1 MSYVI
6 DISQF
11 PDHEPREI
19 GGKAAA
25 LGRLYQ
31 RDFHVPAAAAVTAE
45 AYDTYVSSTGLADR
59 IGLELGKKDFRD
71 MRWEE
76 IWDASLRIRNLFL
89 TTPLPEDLAET
100 VRKPLERLFDNR
112 PVAVRSSAPGEDSS
126 EASFAGLHESY
137 LNIRGIDAVL
147 DHIRL
152 VWASLWSDA
161 ALLYRQELGLDVHS
175 STMAVLVQEF
185 IIGDRSG
192 VVFGRDPSEKSRV
205 IIEAIHGLNQGF
217 VDGIVAPDRWY
228 CDRATGGIIS
238 HEPAE
243 RLKEMAPTDAG
254 ISLRDLSGDK
264 KDIPPLDDKDIGSVY
279 RLAMEAER
287 IFGTPQDV
295 EWTLD
300 ESNLYTLQA
309 RPITATSDAGATDDR
324 HWYRS
329 LSRSFENLRELQ
341 TRIEDD
347 LIPAMIRDAER
358 LSAIRLPDM
367 NDGELARE
375 IEERIALVR
384 DWEEAYREYFI
395 PFAHGM
401 RLFGTVYN
409 DTVRPRDPYEF
420 MDLLS
425 SSTMLSVTRNRML
438 EEMADVIR
446 HNDDLRHILDIGG
459 DTTSFT
465 VFMNLVETFVNTFGD
480 LTCYS
485 AQCSQSNETVLA
497 IAREMASKPP
507 QENRDGRN
515 APRDNED
522 RYLSF
527 FPDEKKLFARD
538 LLALA
543 RASYRLRD
551 DDNIHLGRIQG
562 GLAGSVNEGNQRL
575 AARAMAL
582 PGQLAADDVATC
594 LRDPG
599 YRPRTK
605 TPDQASDHSPHER
618 VQARQLIGQPAGPGI
633 ATGRARVIGDTFSP
647 SDFTAGEIIVCDAID
662 PNMTFLIPLAAGI
675 VERRGGMLIH
685 GAIIAREYGLPCVT
699 GVPEAIHLI
708 STGDRITVDGY
719 LGIVVL
725 S

>member
-1 MSYVI
+1 MSYVV
-6 DISQF
+6 DISEF
-11 PDHEPREI
+11 PGHDSREI

-25 LGRLYQ
+25 LGNLYHGN
-31 RDFHVPAAAAVTAE
+31 FPVPTAAAVTAG
-45 AYDTYVSSTGLADR
+45 AYDTYISSTGLADR

-76 IWDASLRIRNLFL
+76 IWDASLRIRNLFI
-89 TTPLPEDLAET
+89 TTPLPDDLAET
-100 VRKPLERLFDNR
+100 VRKPLERLFHNR

-137 LNIRGIDAVL
+137 LNVRGSDAVL

-161 ALLYRQELGLDVHS
+161 ALLYRQELGLDVHH
-175 STMAVLVQEF
+175 STMAVLIQEF

-192 VVFGRDPSEKSRV
+192 VVFGRDPSGKSRAV
-205 IIEAIHGLNQGF
+205 IEAIHGLNQGF

-228 CDRATGGIIS
+228 CDRATGGILS

-243 RLKEMAPTDAG
+243 RLKEMVPTDAG
-254 ISLRDLSGDK
+254 ISLRDLPRDRQ
-264 KDIPPLDDKDIGSVY
+264 DIPPLDDKDVGRVY
-279 RLAMEAER
+279 RLAMDAER
-287 IFGTPQDV
+287 VFGAPQDV
-295 EWTLD
+295 EWTFN
-300 ESNLYTLQA
+300 ESDLYVLQA
-309 RPITATSDAGATDDR
+309 RPITTMADAGTPDDR
-324 HWYRS
+324 RWYRS

-341 TRIEDD
+341 ARIEDD
-347 LIPAMIRDAER
+347 LIPTMIRDAER
-358 LSAIRLPDM
+358 LASVHLPTM
-367 NDGELARE
+367 NDGNLAGE

-384 DWEEAYREYFI
+384 DWEATYREYFI
-395 PFAHGM
+395 PFAHGI

-409 DTVRPRDPYEF
+409 DTIRPRDPYEF
-420 MDLLS
+420 MDILS

-438 EEMADVIR
+438 EEMADEIR
-446 HNDDLRHILDIGG
+446 HNDALRHALDAGG
-459 DTTSFT
+459 DTTSCT
-465 VFMNLVETFVNTFGD
+465 VFTSLIETFVNTFGD
-480 LTCYS
+480 LTCYD
-485 AQCSQSNETVLA
+485 AQCTQGDAAVRVLV
-497 IAREMASKPP
+497 REMASQPP
-507 QENRDGRN
+507 RENRDGRN
-515 APRDNED
+515 ALRDNED

-527 FPDEKKLFARD
+527 FPDEKKTFARD

-551 DDNIHLGRIQG
+551 DDNIHLGRIRG
-562 GLAGSVNEGNQRL
+562 GLADAVTEGRQRL
-575 AARAMAL
+575 AARGMTL
-582 PGQLAADDVATC
+582 PRRIAGDDVVTC
-594 LRDPG
+594 LRDPE
-599 YRPRTK
+599 YRPRIQM
-605 TPDQASDHSPHER
+605 PEAASDHSHHER

-633 ATGRARVIGDTFSP
+633 ATGRARVVNDAFSP
-647 SDFTAGEIIVCDAID
+647 ADFTAGEIIVCDAVD

-708 STGDRITVDGY
+708 DTGDRITVDGY